1 MFVIAQTAPALS
13 ARRTQAPLRSKR
25 SPAARPARSLQQIRA
40 QKIDN
45 DYFSDSRR
53 AVLLSGTALAANLCM
68 PEFWMPPAN
77 AKKIIS
83 GSNPAAPGVT
93 CAFLS
98 HGTFPTQTVATASNI
113 PLTDRS
119 SFLSS
124 GTPDFDAWYKI
135 YEGAMNNL
143 TGDMA
148 SIFRAVCAKG
158 ADGGVN
164 AVIVFPSE
172 YTKGIQAFY
181 DQKKNPLWEG
191 GRKDGWLTGDFQQVY
206 FTPTAFRGAVEG
218 PPPPGKGNG
227 VTLCASGESLVSFVP
242 ARATRMTT
250 CVLFNRPLRSLRRVV
265 RGVHLPGVGPDPRQV
280 RRHRVRRR

>member
-25 SPAARPARSLQQIRA
+25 SPAARPARALQQIRA

-45 DYFSDSRR
+45 DDFSDSRR

-98 HGTFPTQTVATASNI
+98 HVSVTFPTQTVATASNI

-124 GTPDFDAWYKI
+124 GTPDFDEWYKI
-135 YEGAMNNL
+135 YEGAMENL

-172 YTKGIQAFY
+172 YTKGIQAIPRPEE
-181 DQKKNPLWEG
+181 DPLWEG

-218 PPPPGKGNG
+218 PPPPGK
-227 VTLCASGESLVSFVP
+227 
-242 ARATRMTT
+242 ATA
-250 CVLFNRPLRSLRRVV
+250 
-265 RGVHLPGVGPDPRQV
+265 
-280 RRHRVRRR
+280 

>member
-1 MFVIAQTAPALS
+1 M
-13 ARRTQAPLRSKR
+13 
-25 SPAARPARSLQQIRA
+25 
-40 QKIDN
+40 
-45 DYFSDSRR
+45 
-53 AVLLSGTALAANLCM
+53 
-68 PEFWMPPAN
+68 
-77 AKKIIS
+77 
-83 GSNPAAPGVT
+83 
-93 CAFLS
+93 
-98 HGTFPTQTVATASNI
+98 
-113 PLTDRS
+113 
-119 SFLSS
+119 
-124 GTPDFDAWYKI
+124 
-135 YEGAMNNL
+135 

-227 VTLCASGESLVSFVP
+227 VTLCASGEFILLFVLT
-242 ARATRMTT
+242 RAISMTT
-250 CVLFNRPLRSLRRVV
+250 CSFIINRPLRSVRRVV

>member
-1 MFVIAQTAPALS
+1 M
-13 ARRTQAPLRSKR
+13 
-25 SPAARPARSLQQIRA
+25 
-40 QKIDN
+40 
-45 DYFSDSRR
+45 
-53 AVLLSGTALAANLCM
+53 LLSGTALAANLCM

-98 HGTFPTQTVATASNI
+98 HGT
-113 PLTDRS
+113 
-119 SFLSS
+119 
-124 GTPDFDAWYKI
+124 PDFDAWYKV

-227 VTLCASGESLVSFVP
+227 VTLCASGLSAPYDEWFAEFTSPESDQIHDKYGVIASVAGKVQPGSTGFGKSGGAAVYHQHKTP
-242 ARATRMTT
+242 KQATDFGKFIGAFLT
-250 CVLFNRPLRSLRRVV
+250 
-265 RGVHLPGVGPDPRQV
+265 GPDAPPSLDISKGFYFNYGGIV
-280 RRHRVRRR
+280 ADVVYPDKIPKA

>member
-1 MFVIAQTAPALS
+1 
-13 ARRTQAPLRSKR
+13 
-25 SPAARPARSLQQIRA
+25 
-40 QKIDN
+40 
-45 DYFSDSRR
+45 
-53 AVLLSGTALAANLCM
+53 VLLSGTALAANLCM

-98 HGTFPTQTVATASNI
+98 HGTFPTQTVATTSNI

-124 GTPDFDAWYKI
+124 GTPDFDAWYKV

-227 VTLCASGESLVSFVP
+227 VTLCATGLSAPYDEWFAEFTSPESDQIHDKYGVIASVAGKVQPGSTGFGKTGGAAVYHQHKTP
-242 ARATRMTT
+242 KQATDFGKFIGAFLT
-250 CVLFNRPLRSLRRVV
+250 
-265 RGVHLPGVGPDPRQV
+265 GPDAPPSLDTSKGLYFNYGGIV
-280 RRHRVRRR
+280 ADVVYPDKIPKA

>member
-1 MFVIAQTAPALS
+1 M
-13 ARRTQAPLRSKR
+13 
-25 SPAARPARSLQQIRA
+25 
-40 QKIDN
+40 
-45 DYFSDSRR
+45 
-53 AVLLSGTALAANLCM
+53 LLSGTALAANLCM

-98 HGTFPTQTVATASNI
+98 HGKFPTQTVATASNI

-124 GTPDFDAWYKI
+124 GTPDFDAWYKV

-172 YTKGIQAFY
+172 YTKGIQAILRP
-181 DQKKNPLWEG
+181 KEEPPVG
-191 GRKDGWLTGDFQQVY
+191 GRPQRRLAHRRLPAGVLHPDRVQGR
-206 FTPTAFRGAVEG
+206 RGGSPA
-218 PPPPGKGNG
+218 PGKGNG
-227 VTLCASGESLVSFVP
+227 VTLCASGEFIYVSY
-242 ARATRMTT
+242 
-250 CVLFNRPLRSLRRVV
+250 RR
-265 RGVHLPGVGPDPRQV
+265 GQLG
-280 RRHRVRRR
+280 

>member
-1 MFVIAQTAPALS
+1 M
-13 ARRTQAPLRSKR
+13 
-25 SPAARPARSLQQIRA
+25 
-40 QKIDN
+40 
-45 DYFSDSRR
+45 
-53 AVLLSGTALAANLCM
+53 
-68 PEFWMPPAN
+68 E
-77 AKKIIS
+77 
-83 GSNPAAPGVT
+83 
-93 CAFLS
+93 
-98 HGTFPTQTVATASNI
+98 
-113 PLTDRS
+113 
-119 SFLSS
+119 
-124 GTPDFDAWYKI
+124 
-135 YEGAMNNL
+135 NL

-164 AVIVFPSE
+164 VVIVFPSE

-227 VTLCASGESLVSFVP
+227 VTLCASGEFILLFVLT
-242 ARATRMTT
+242 RAISMTT
-250 CVLFNRPLRSLRRVV
+250 CSFIINRPLRSVRRVV